1 MAPHLSTRELDR
13 CFSLYAAG
21 KTLVEIRDL
30 VSRARES
37 LDVTGLDLTTVH
49 RALRG
54 ATHKR
59 GPAETRGRKP
69 KLTAVKLRALNK
81 ARGGRPLWRAA
92 AMRSKWRRP
101 GGAPS
106 LYLSSC
112 QLVAK

>member
-21 KTLVEIRDL
+21 KTLVEVRDH

-37 LDVTGLDLTTVH
+37 LDETGLDLTTVH

-54 ATHKR
+54 ATHKS
-59 GPAETRGRKP
+59 GPAETRGRMP

-106 LYLSSC
+106 LYFSSC
-112 QLVAK
+112 

>member
-13 CFSLYAAG
+13 CFSLFAAG

-37 LDVTGLDLTTVH
+37 LDETGLDLTTVH

-54 ATHKR
+54 AAHKR
-59 GPAETRGRKP
+59 GPAGTRGRKP
-69 KLTAVKLRALNK
+69 KLTAVKLRALNN
-81 ARGGRPLWRAA
+81 ARGDRPLWRAA
-92 AMRSKWRRP
+92 AMLSEWRRP

-106 LYLSSC
+106 LYFFSC
-112 QLVAK
+112 